1 MNLESAK
8 TSINLIWMK
17 LTIKL
22 NLLMGKTCPEITS
35 TRIASLNATYIWLKS
50 ELGNKRGINKKLES
64 MKFLITQ
71 SALETSISIF
81 QFYPCRIFQV
91 PYFSKYTFELH
102 ISLLMP
108 ILLRI
113 WARLRIILEM
123 NLDKHESRD
132 TKKVIKD
139 EVLWS
144 YLLMFGLTIS

>member
-1 MNLESAK
+1 
-8 TSINLIWMK
+8 MK

-50 ELGNKRGINKKLES
+50 ELGNKRGINKTLES

-102 ISLLMP
+102 LSIFKP

-113 WARLRIILEM
+113 LSPLENHFRNEFGQARISW
-123 NLDKHESRD
+123 HEKGYKGWGLVKLFID
-132 TKKVIKD
+132 V
-139 EVLWS
+139 WS
-144 YLLMFGLTIS
+144 YDILTVSS